1 MRWGFEFIKA
11 LAGKRAAEKSSE
23 SDDLLSRSRSPLGP
37 LTAQFSGWQPGRVNA
52 TLYEALRENI
62 GVIDRALRLL
72 VTFDGIIRIEGK
84 NQKLV
89 DEITEWGKHV
99 RVNDTEFGLQ
109 AFINNLSNEAY
120 EQGHSVAQYVASPS
134 LDDIARLVVADSKDI
149 IYLRGTNGL
158 DIWYRPAL
166 PVFGINRSSTE
177 RVQDILQGKYNPS
190 ELLGKMAGIGYAK
203 VEGDN
208 VIPYSVNNENQ
219 NPYGTSFL
227 RSTLFAAKNLLTIHN
242 SVRLNWERYGDPAYF
257 IKYKGSKGDMGEA
270 TMAARLSAIT
280 KSFNLVMDA
289 KKKGTSADFVQAIG
303 KDSDLTIE
311 IIGAEGKVMQ
321 MEIPARAMLEQ
332 IISSTSIPPNL
343 LGLQW
348 SSTERNAQFQ
358 VEVALNEGF
367 IRSSLKNALV
377 ERLIM
382 ALLRLR
388 GRSWRP
394 GDWRVVFD
402 QPNLHDLV
410 AQAQANFLN
419 AQADQMR
426 AGATPAPPPAKTVTV
441 HSCGGS
447 HLSAK
452 LSDHR
457 AKFLDAVMSGH
468 RHAGKSETPNPVS
481 APLVDEFSAALI
493 DRWKAALANY
503 LRPLIPKGKTLAN
516 DNARMRAEIMAY
528 INEVNANT
536 RMVQGPVAKY
546 VSRGY
551 SLGVVNAAKAAGSDT
566 ALLDPSVI
574 AEESAALYGSSMQ
587 LVKDTA
593 LATLKDKINPVLA
606 EMHGQPPEDVARAL
620 TALFEGASSYWDMFA
635 RSEITMALELGK
647 KAEWEVQGINKLGFV
662 PAPGACSVCVSYA
675 GTYPIAECP
684 VPARDTHPNCTCS
697 TTIATEV

>member
-1 MRWGFEFIKA
+1 MKLLGFNINRSSGAKA
-11 LAGKRAAEKSSE
+11 SAE
-23 SDDLLSRSRSPLGP
+23 SDDLLTRSRSPLGP
-37 LTAQFSGWQPGRVNA
+37 LTGQFAAWQPGRVNSMI
-52 TLYEALRENI
+52 YESLRENI
-62 GVIDRALRLL
+62 GIIDRALGLL
-72 VTFDGIIRIEGK
+72 ITFDGLVRIEGR
-84 NQKLV
+84 NQRLV

-99 RVNDTEFGLQ
+99 KVNDTQFGLQ
-109 AFINNLSNEAY
+109 AFLNNFSNEAY
-120 EQGHSVAQYVASPS
+120 EQGHMVAQYVADSA
-134 LDDIARLVVADSKDI
+134 LGDIEKLVVADSKDI
-149 IYLRGTNGL
+149 LYLRGAAGL
-158 DIWYRPAL
+158 EIWYRPASAAAL
-166 PVFGINRSSTE
+166 LNRTPTE
-177 RVQDILQGKYNPS
+177 RVQDIIQGRHDRAAFA
-190 ELLGKMAGIGYAK
+190 GQMGGIGYTQLA
-203 VEGDN
+203 GDN
-208 VIPYSVNNENQ
+208 IILYSVRNENQ
-219 NPYGTSFL
+219 NPYGTSYL
-227 RSTLFAAKNLLTIHN
+227 RSLPFVAKILLTIHN
-242 SVRLNWERYGDPAYF
+242 SVRLNWERYGDPSYF
-257 IKYKGSKGDMGEA
+257 LKYKGSKGDLGEK
-270 TMAARLSAIT
+270 TLSERKKSIT
-280 KSFNLVMDA
+280 DSFNLVMDA
-289 KKKGTSADFVQAIG
+289 KKKGTTSDFIQALG

-321 MEIPARAMLEQ
+321 MEIPGRAMMEQ
-332 IISSTSIPPNL
+332 IVSALSLPPNL

-358 VEVALNEGF
+358 VEVALQEGF
-367 IRSSLKNALV
+367 TRAALKSALV
-377 ERLIM
+377 ERLII

-426 AGATPAPPPAKTVTV
+426 AGAAPAPAPAKTVTV

-447 HLSAK
+447 RTSVK
-452 LSDHR
+452 LADHR
-457 AKFLDAVMSGH
+457 AKFLDMVMSGNH
-468 RHAGKSETPNPVS
+468 RARKSETPNPVS

-493 DRWKAALANY
+493 GRWNAALANY
-503 LRPLIPKGKTLAN
+503 LRPIMPKAAKTLAD
-516 DNARMRAEIMAY
+516 DNARMRAEIMSY
-528 INEVNANT
+528 IAEVNANT

-566 ALLDPSVI
+566 AALDPSVI
-574 AEESAALYGSSMQ
+574 AEESAALYESSMQ

-593 LATLKDKINPVLA
+593 IATLKNKINPVLA

-647 KAEWEVQGINKLGFV
+647 NAEWAKEGINKLDFV

-675 GTYPIAECP
+675 GSYPLAECP
-684 VPARDTHPNCTCS
+684 IPARDTHPNCTCA
-697 TTIATEV
+697 TTIASDV